1 MPKSDALALIVAR
14 LRMLIADHPD
24 DQVPT
29 VTLDRLQ
36 EILDGSDDTTPEDPH
51 A

>member
-1 MPKSDALALIVAR
+1 MPKPEAFALIVAR

-24 DQVPT
+24 DEVPT

-36 EILDGSDDTTPEDPH
+36 EILDSSDDTTPEDPH